1 MSRGFLR
8 LFCRPE
14 LAVLD
19 QPLANSATFP
29 RPGARRGKP
38 QFSEISSLESV
49 ATPSKWE
56 SNRVRKSRRSILRA
70 RPSFIRL
77 DCRRTTSATS
87 NRNPLPPFAGLPCRF
102 CRRSPRRLWG
112 RSLVSDRARRVRVSF
127 PLASARSFRPAWS
140 NLIVF
145 GSDLFAQR
153 SMA

>member
-1 MSRGFLR
+1 MSYGFLR
-8 LFCRPE
+8 LFWRPE

-19 QPLANSATFP
+19 QPLANSATSL

-38 QFSEISSLESV
+38 QFSKISSLESV

-70 RPSFIRL
+70 RPSFMRL
-77 DCRRTTSATS
+77 DCRRTTSARS

-112 RSLVSDRARRVRVSF
+112 RSSVSDRAQRVRVSF
-127 PLASARSFRPAWS
+127 PLASARSFRQAWS
-140 NLIVF
+140 NLRVF
-145 GSDLFAQR
+145 GSDLFGQR

>member
-8 LFCRPE
+8 LFWRPE

-38 QFSEISSLESV
+38 QFSKISSLESV